1 MSGVN
6 KSKDYLRQMGTA
18 SGLNGKET
26 SRDSAAVGG
35 VAAVYYAGTLI
46 GGMLGGYMAD
56 SAGRMKTIFFGSFW
70 VILGACLQASAQ
82 NITWMMCARVITG
95 VGTGIYNATVPV
107 WVAEVSKHD
116 KRGQAIGVEFVMNI
130 LGLSLVYWIS
140 FGVRT
145 IEKGGFNWRFPL
157 AFQLVF
163 VLMLVASLPF
173 FPESPRWLAKMGR
186 VDEAR
191 RILARLRSTLYNEQ
205 DPEVNRELQEI
216 LAVAKLERVRQEQG
230 EDGFIRMIVTSGG
243 KLHIRRRII
252 LVVWLQIL
260 QELAGIGAITVYA
273 STVFRS
279 GGFSDTL
286 ARLLSGFNDVS
297 YMFSVFIAVFLLD
310 RTGRRKTLYW
320 GNIVMGISLLLA
332 GAAAKY
338 ALQYGAGSA
347 TEDLALAKRWGAAL
361 ATMVFLYT
369 ATFGATWL
377 SVPWLYPTEVFP
389 LFIRAKGGSWSVFGW
404 SIGNGIVTEIT
415 PFLFNAISFNT
426 FFLFGALNF
435 FCMPFVWAFYPETS
449 CLSRIPRLLRWI
461 GG

>member
-1 MSGVN
+1 MRTDFNFVTSVLADQGVMSGVN
-6 KSKDYLRQMGTA
+6 ESKDYLRLMGTD
-18 SGLNGKET
+18 SGVNGKET
-26 SRDSAAVGG
+26 QRDSATVGG
-35 VAAVYYAGTLI
+35 IVAIYYAGTLL
-46 GGMLGGYMAD
+46 GGLLGGYMAD

-70 VILGACLQASAQ
+70 VVLGAVLQTSAQ
-82 NITWMMCARVITG
+82 NITWMMCARVVTG
-95 VGTGIYNATVPV
+95 IGTGLYNCTVPV
-107 WVAEVSKHD
+107 WVAELSKHD
-116 KRGQAIGVEFVMNI
+116 LRGAAIGFEFVCNI
-130 LGLSLVYWIS
+130 AGLALVYWIS

-145 IEKGGFNWRFPL
+145 IETGGFNWRFPL

-163 VLMLVASLPF
+163 VLMLVVTLPF

-191 RILARLRSTLYNEQ
+191 RILARLRSTPYNEQ
-205 DPEVNRELQEI
+205 DPEVNRELDEI
-216 LAVAKLERVRQEQG
+216 LAVAKVERVRQENG
-230 EDGFIRMIVTSGG
+230 EDGFIRMLVTSVG
-243 KLHIRRRII
+243 KMHIRRRIV

-260 QELAGIGAITVYA
+260 QELAGIGVITVYA
-273 STVFRS
+273 PTVFRS

-297 YMFSVFIAVFLLD
+297 YMFSVFIAVWALD

-320 GNIVMGISLLLA
+320 GNVVIGISLLIA
-332 GAAAKY
+332 GVAAKY

-361 ATMVFLYT
+361 AAMVFLYT

-377 SVPWLYPTEVFP
+377 TVPWLYPTEVFP

-415 PFLFNAISFNT
+415 PFLFTAISYNT
-426 FFLFGALNF
+426 L
-435 FCMPFVWAFYPETS
+435 
-449 CLSRIPRLLRWI
+449 
-461 GG
+461 